1 MTEGEEVFFAVKV
14 NGQPQPTLIW
24 YCDGKEIQSDYS
36 QEIKTDGSLSF
47 PSTETRQT
55 GPAPLPKTLVDFWRL
70 VWQEK
75 PPIIVLVTNLKEG
88 NKVKCQQ
95 YWPEAGTNEFGPF
108 KVIITDQ
115 QAFADYVIRVF
126 TVSVSC
132 IVCVCF
138 NLMKFVLLV
147 ELLLLLAKRI

>member
-1 MTEGEEVFFAVKV
+1 M
-14 NGQPQPTLIW
+14 
-24 YCDGKEIQSDYS
+24 
-36 QEIKTDGSLSF
+36 
-47 PSTETRQT
+47 
-55 GPAPLPKTLVDFWRL
+55 
-70 VWQEK
+70 WQEK
-75 PPIIVLVTNLKEG
+75 PPIIVMVTNLKEG

-115 QAFADYVIRVF
+115 QTFADYVIRVF

-132 IVCVCF
+132 IVCVCLR
-138 NLMKFVLLV
+138 LMKFVLLV